1 MPKSLISI
9 HDFTKE
15 EILHILDVAKDFE
28 ANKAQPILR
37 DKIVATLFFEPSTRT
52 RLSFETA
59 ANRLGAR
66 VIGFSDVVN
75 TSVSKG
81 ETLKDTIKMV
91 SNYVDIIVIRH
102 PLEGSSRYASEVAS
116 VPVINAGDG
125 ANQHPSQTLL
135 DLYTIR
141 QTQGRLDN
149 IDINMVGDLKYGR
162 TVHSLLQALSH
173 FSPKFTFTAPDE
185 LKMPHEYKVFLD
197 SKGIPYKETADLSEG
212 IADTDILY
220 MTRVQQERFTDIMEY
235 EKVKNCYS
243 LTAGMLENAKKN
255 MKILHP
261 LPRINEIAQDV
272 DDTPHAYYF
281 KQAENGV
288 YVRMAIIAYLL
299 GYK

>member
-15 EILHILDVAKDFE
+15 EILHILDVAQEFE
-28 ANKAQPILR
+28 QNKCQNFLS
-37 DKIVATLFFEPSTRT
+37 DKVIATLFFEPSTRT

-66 VIGFSDVVN
+66 VIGFSDAGN

-91 SNYVDIIVIRH
+91 SNYVDLIIMRH
-102 PLEGSSRYASEVAS
+102 PLDGSARYASEVAS

-141 QTQGRLDN
+141 QTQGKLTDIN
-149 IDINMVGDLKYGR
+149 INMVGDLKYGR
-162 TVHSLLQALSH
+162 TVHSLLQAMSH

-185 LKMPHEYKVFLD
+185 LKMPDEYKDFLD
-197 SKGIPYKETADLSEG
+197 RKGIPYKEEIVMEG
-212 IADTDILY
+212 NINDCDILY
-220 MTRVQQERFTDIMEY
+220 MTRVQQERFTDPMEY
-235 EKVKNCYS
+235 EKVKNTYS
-243 LTAGMLENAKKN
+243 LTASMLKDAKPN

-261 LPRINEIAQDV
+261 LPRVTEISQDV
-272 DDTPHAYYF
+272 DDTPFAYFF

-288 YVRMAIIAYLL
+288 YIRMAIIAYLL
-299 GYK
+299 GYR

>member
-1 MPKSLISI
+1 MPKCLISI

-15 EILHILDVAKDFE
+15 EILHVLDIAREFE
-28 ANKAQPILR
+28 KNKSQTLLR
-37 DKIVATLFFEPSTRT
+37 DKVIACIFFEPSTRT

-59 ANRLGAR
+59 SNRLGAR
-66 VIGFSDVVN
+66 VIGFSDAGN
-75 TSVSKG
+75 TSISKG

-91 SNYVDIIVIRH
+91 SNYVDLIVMRH
-102 PLEGSSRYASEVAS
+102 PLEGSARYASEVAS

-141 QTQGRLDN
+141 QTQGRLEN
-149 IDINMVGDLKYGR
+149 ININMVGDLKYGR

-173 FSPKFTFTAPDE
+173 FAPTFTFTAPDE
-185 LKMPHEYKVFLD
+185 LKMPQEYKDFL
-197 SKGIPYKETADLSEG
+197 SRKQIPFTETSELEG
-212 IADTDILY
+212 NISGNDILY
-220 MTRVQQERFTDIMEY
+220 MTRVQQERFTDPMEY
-235 EKVKNCYS
+235 EKVKNVYS
-243 LTAGMLENAKKN
+243 LTASMLKNAKPT

-261 LPRINEIAQDV
+261 LPRINEISQDV
-272 DDTPHAYYF
+272 DDTPYAYYF